1 MRDIHFTKCNKW
13 NVFREMLGTF
23 IQATPAPFNVK
34 LDGLFTH
41 LTMLRT
47 TQRGNGRHIFYIF
60 CMQLSSIDWD
70 LQDMH
75 PQSYFILFR
84 FLQRNVRKAQQVMIL
99 SQESTDVPLALFG
112 SFYPLRVGG
121 DGEDSSLKRGKE
133 CTLMLKHSKGQV
145 TSTLQSTKLTS
156 SLPHPGPSS
165 SPSKKQRRKTNKKK
179 KLEPLLAYQQRLVE
193 DQGPPP
199 SRLMRC

>member
-1 MRDIHFTKCNKW
+1 
-13 NVFREMLGTF
+13 
-23 IQATPAPFNVK
+23 
-34 LDGLFTH
+34 
-41 LTMLRT
+41 
-47 TQRGNGRHIFYIF
+47 
-60 CMQLSSIDWD
+60 
-70 LQDMH
+70 MH

-84 FLQRNVRKAQQVMIL
+84 SLQRNVRKAQQVMIL

-156 SLPHPGPSS
+156 SLPQPGPSS
-165 SPSKKQRRKTNKKK
+165 SPSKKKRRKTNKKK

-199 SRLMRC
+199 SRLMCC

>member
-1 MRDIHFTKCNKW
+1 
-13 NVFREMLGTF
+13 
-23 IQATPAPFNVK
+23 
-34 LDGLFTH
+34 
-41 LTMLRT
+41 
-47 TQRGNGRHIFYIF
+47 
-60 CMQLSSIDWD
+60 
-70 LQDMH
+70 MH

-84 FLQRNVRKAQQVMIL
+84 SLQRNVRKAQQVMIL

-156 SLPHPGPSS
+156 SLPQPGPSS
-165 SPSKKQRRKTNKKK
+165 SPSKKKRRKTNKNKEVGATSC
-179 KLEPLLAYQQRLVE
+179 LSATPGGGSGTAPQSPHVLLKPHLLF
-193 DQGPPP
+193 PP
-199 SRLMRC
+199 